1 MQASGEGV
9 AQCFSLLGKTRFD
22 QFEKNIQQFDRDERF
37 LVNIDPQNGGIHFW
51 SGVEGTCW
59 DLCSDAGRAIN
70 LHAQR
75 QQAEVT
81 GLGTD
86 AFGNFLLDG
95 QYNTARLGV
104 AFEQVT
110 DDGRCDVVRDVR
122 NDKVIGLID
131 DL

>member
-22 QFEKNIQQFDRDERF
+22 QFEKNIQQFNRDERLF
-37 LVNIDPQNGGIHFW
+37 VNVDPQDGGIHFGG
-51 SGVEGTCW
+51 GVKGIRG

-75 QQAEVT
+75 QQAEVA
-81 GLGTD
+81 GPGTD

-95 QYNTARLGV
+95 
-104 AFEQVT
+104 
-110 DDGRCDVVRDVR
+110 
-122 NDKVIGLID
+122 
-131 DL
+131 